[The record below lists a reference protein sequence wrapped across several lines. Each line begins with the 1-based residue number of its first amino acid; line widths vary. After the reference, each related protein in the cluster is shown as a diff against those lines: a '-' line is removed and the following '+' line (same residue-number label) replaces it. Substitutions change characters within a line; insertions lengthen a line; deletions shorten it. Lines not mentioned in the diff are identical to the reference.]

1 MLLRSHR
8 QTGAADGLPTV
19 TPFHTAPLGGPSRQ
33 RRTLAAAALAIVA
46 AAGAAG
52 QTIERVEPPN
62 WWIGFEHNTLQ
73 LLVYG
78 EGVARLRP
86 TVAKR
91 GVTVQQTTTTGNP
104 NYLFVRM
111 RIDAETE
118 PGAFDIRFENEGA
131 SLTHRYTLT
140 NRNPEPLPGF
150 TSADAI
156 YLITPD
162 RFANGDPANDN
173 AGGLG
178 DQVDRSQPLARHGG
192 DLRGLAER
200 LDYIAELGF
209 TSIWLN
215 PLLEN
220 AMPAYSYH
228 GYATTDFYRVDPR
241 FGSND
246 DFVALAAAARKRG
259 LGLIMDVIVNH
270 CGLHHWWMRDP
281 PSDDWVHDAPP
292 TADELRVW
300 LESGTPWKGYRQTNH
315 SKTVS
320 LDPYASEVDRR
331 GLYDGWFVPDMPD
344 LNQDNPLMA
353 EYLIQNAI
361 WWIETAGLHGVR
373 MDTYPYGGKEFMAE
387 WTRRVMREYPTFSV
401 VGEEWTPNP
410 LIAAYWQRGGV
421 KHDGYQSWLTHVMDF
436 PVQTKLVPALVDDE
450 QWNSG
455 LITLYESL
463 VNDVLYPDTHALM
476 IFADNHDTPRVFKQ
490 LGEDYG
496 LFELA
501 MAYLATM
508 RGVPQIYYATEILGT
523 HEAPGHGDIRSDF
536 PGGWPGDAADAVSGR
551 GLTPAQRQAQTLV
564 RTLFNWRKEQPA
576 IHRGRLLHFLPRATD
591 GYYVYFRM
599 LADDVVMVV
608 LNKNM
613 EPQTLDPARFAE
625 ALGNAKRGVDVIRGT
640 AYDLTAPIP
649 LAPRTALVIE
659 VETP

>member
-1 MLLRSHR
+1 MALS
-8 QTGAADGLPTV
+8 AV
-19 TPFHTAPLGGPSRQ
+19 TAFHTPPLGRPRGR
-33 RRTLAAAALAIVA
+33 RRTLGAAVLAIA
-46 AAGAAG
+46 ATGAPA

-78 EGVARLRP
+78 EDVVRLRP
-86 TVAKR
+86 AVAKR
-91 GVTVQQTTTTGNP
+91 GVTVWQTTTTGNP
-104 NYLFVRM
+104 NYLFVQL
-111 RIDAETE
+111 RIDADAE
-118 PGAFDIRFENEGA
+118 PGAFDIRFESDQA
-131 SLTHRYTLT
+131 SLTHRYMLAS
-140 NRNPEPLPGF
+140 RNPEPLPGF
-150 TSADAI
+150 TSADAV

-178 DQVDRSQPLARHGG
+178 DQLDRGRPLTRHGG
-192 DLRGLAER
+192 DLRGVAER
-200 LDYIAELGF
+200 LDYIADLGF

-246 DFVALAAAARKRG
+246 EFVALAAAARQRG
-259 LGLIMDVIVNH
+259 LGIIMDVIVNH
-270 CGLHHWWMRDP
+270 CGLHHWWLRDP
-281 PSDDWVHDAPP
+281 PSDDWVHHAPP

-300 LESGTPWKGYRQTNH
+300 LESGTRWRGYRETNH
-315 SKTVS
+315 AKTVS
-320 LDPYASEVDRR
+320 LDPYAAEADRR

-344 LNQDNPLMA
+344 LNQDNPLLA

-361 WWIETAGLHGVR
+361 WWIETVGLHGVR

-387 WTRRVMREYPTFSV
+387 WTRRVMREYPRFSV
-401 VGEEWTPNP
+401 VGEEWTLNP
-410 LIAAYWQRGGV
+410 LVAAYWQRGV
-421 KHDGYQSWLTHVMDF
+421 KHDGYQSSLTHVMDF
-436 PVQTKLVPALVDDE
+436 PLQTKLVSALVDDE

-455 LITLYESL
+455 FIALYESL
-463 VNDVLYPDTHALM
+463 VNDVLYADPHALM
-476 IFADNHDTPRVFKQ
+476 IFGDNHDTSRIFKQ

-523 HEAPGHGDIRSDF
+523 HPGTGHGDIRSDF

-551 GLTPAQRQAQTLV
+551 GLTAAQRQAQTLV
-564 RTLFNWRKEQPA
+564 RTLFNWRKGQPA
-576 IHRGRLLHFLPRATD
+576 VHRGGLLHFLPRPED

-608 LNKNM
+608 LNKNTQ
-613 EPQTLDPARFAE
+613 PRILDPARFSE
-625 ALGNAKRGVDVIRGT
+625 ALGNAKRGVDVIRGN
-640 AYDLTAPIP
+640 AYDLGAPFE
-649 LAPRTALVIE
+649 LAPRTALVID
-659 VETP
+659 VEAP

>member
-1 MLLRSHR
+1 MSVLAKRLWRC
-8 QTGAADGLPTV
+8 L
-19 TPFHTAPLGGPSRQ
+19 APPVL
-33 RRTLAAAALAIVA
+33 ALATVGV
-46 AAGAAG
+46 AAGATA
-52 QTIERVEPPN
+52 QQIERVEPPN
-62 WWIGFEHNTLQ
+62 WWIGFENPAVE

-78 EGVARLRP
+78 EGVAQLQP

-91 GVTVQQTTTTGNP
+91 GVTVARTTTTGNP
-104 NYLFVRM
+104 NYLFVRL
-111 RIDAETE
+111 RIDPATE
-118 PGAFDIRFENEGA
+118 PGTFDIRFGGA
-131 SLTHRYTLT
+131 GKSLRHRYTLA
-140 NRNPEPLPGF
+140 RRDPAPRQGF

-178 DQVDRSQPLARHGG
+178 DILDRGKPLTRHGG
-192 DLRGLAER
+192 DLQGIAER
-200 LDYIAELGF
+200 LDYIAGLGF

-215 PLLEN
+215 PVLEN

-246 DFVALAAAARKRG
+246 ELVALAAAARKRG
-259 LGLIMDVIVNH
+259 LGIILDIIVNH

-281 PSDDWVHDAPP
+281 PTDDWVHAAPP
-292 TADELRVW
+292 NAEELRAW
-300 LESGTPWKGYRQTNH
+300 LDGGTKWPGYRQTNH

-320 LDPYASEVDRR
+320 LDPYAAEVDKR

-344 LNQDNPLMA
+344 LNQENPLMA

-361 WWIETAGLHGVR
+361 WWIETVGLHGVR
-373 MDTYPYGGKEFMAE
+373 MDTYPYGGKEFMAQ
-387 WTRRVMREYPTFSV
+387 WTQRVMTEYPHFSV

-410 LIAAYWQRGGV
+410 LIAAYWQRGGT

-436 PVQTKLVPALVDDE
+436 PVQTKLAPALVDEE

-455 LITLYESL
+455 FITLYESL
-463 VNDVLYPDTHALM
+463 VNDVLYPDPHALL
-476 IFADNHDTPRVFKQ
+476 IFGDNHDTPRIFWQ

-508 RGVPQIYYATEILGT
+508 RGVPQFYYATEILGT
-523 HEAPGHGDIRSDF
+523 HENPGHGYIRSDF
-536 PGGWPGDAADAVSGR
+536 PGGWAGDAADAVTGR
-551 GLTPAQRQAQTLV
+551 GLTEAQRQAQTLV
-564 RTLFNWRKEQPA
+564 RTLFNWRKEQKA
-576 IHRGRLLHFLPRATD
+576 IHRGRLLHFLPHTED

-599 LADDVVMVV
+599 MADEVVMVV
-608 LNKNM
+608 LNKNS
-613 EPQTLDPARFAE
+613 EERTLDPARFAE
-625 ALGNAKRGVDVIRGT
+625 ALKGAKRGVDVIRGKT
-640 AYDLTAPIP
+640 YDLTAPIR
-649 LAPRTALVIE
+649 LTPRTALVIE
-659 VETP
+659 VEAL

>member
-1 MLLRSHR
+1 MSVLAKGLLRC
-8 QTGAADGLPTV
+8 
-19 TPFHTAPLGGPSRQ
+19 FAPPI
-33 RRTLAAAALAIVA
+33 LALA
-46 AAGAAG
+46 AAGATA
-52 QTIERVEPPN
+52 QQIERVEPPN
-62 WWIGFEHNTLQ
+62 WWIGFENPAVE

-78 EGVARLRP
+78 EGVAQLQP

-91 GVTVQQTTTTGNP
+91 GVTVARTTTTGNP
-104 NYLFVRM
+104 NYLFVRL
-111 RIDAETE
+111 RIDPATE
-118 PGAFDIRFENEGA
+118 PGTFDIAFAGA
-131 SLTHRYTLT
+131 GKSLRHRYTLA
-140 NRNPEPLPGF
+140 RRDPARRQGF

-173 AGGLG
+173 AGDLG
-178 DQVDRSQPLARHGG
+178 DILDRGKPLARHGG
-192 DLRGLAER
+192 DLQGIAER
-200 LDYIAELGF
+200 LDYIAGLGL

-215 PLLEN
+215 PVLEN

-246 DFVALAAAARKRG
+246 ELVALAAAARERG
-259 LGLIMDVIVNH
+259 LGIILDMIVNH

-281 PSDDWVHDAPP
+281 PTDDWVHAAPP
-292 TADELRVW
+292 DAEELRAW
-300 LESGTPWKGYRQTNH
+300 LDGGTKWPGYRQTNH

-320 LDPYASEVDRR
+320 LDPYAAEVDKR
-331 GLYDGWFVPDMPD
+331 GLLDGWFVPDMPD

-361 WWIETAGLHGVR
+361 WWIETVGLHGVR
-373 MDTYPYGGKEFMAE
+373 MDTYPYGGKEFMAH
-387 WTRRVMREYPTFSV
+387 WTRRVMAEYPHFSV

-410 LIAAYWQRGGV
+410 LIAAYWQRGGT

-436 PVQTKLVPALVDDE
+436 PVQTKLAPALVDEE

-455 LITLYESL
+455 FITLYESL
-463 VNDVLYPDTHALM
+463 VNDVLYPDPHALM
-476 IFADNHDTPRVFKQ
+476 IFGDNHDTPRIFWQ

-508 RGVPQIYYATEILGT
+508 RGVPQFYYATEILGT
-523 HEAPGHGDIRSDF
+523 HENPGHGYIRSDF
-536 PGGWPGDAADAVSGR
+536 PGGWAGDSADAVTGR
-551 GLTPAQRQAQTLV
+551 GLTEAQRHAQTLV
-564 RTLFNWRKEQPA
+564 RTLFNWRKGQKA
-576 IHRGRLLHFLPRATD
+576 IHRGRLLHFLPRNED

-599 LADDVVMVV
+599 MADDVVMVV
-608 LNKNM
+608 LNKNS
-613 EPQTLDPARFAE
+613 EERTLDPARFAE
-625 ALGNAKRGVDVIRGT
+625 ALKGAKRGVDVIRGKT
-640 AYDLTAPIP
+640 YDFTAPIP
-649 LAPRTALVIE
+649 LTPRTALVIE